1 MYYIIILIGLPFDI
15 RLDLNQRLYLSKA
28 ELNTKNSTRWQLC
41 CHLVEFLDFN
51 SIVNVEKKVTRDTRS
66 FFAYFNRNKNKISTG
81 D

>member
-1 MYYIIILIGLPFDI
+1 MVKHDNYQLMMIMCSVLGINWLLCLP
-15 RLDLNQRLYLSKA
+15 KA
-28 ELNTKNSTRWQLC
+28 ELNTKNSTRWQL
-41 CHLVEFLDFN
+41 EFLDFN